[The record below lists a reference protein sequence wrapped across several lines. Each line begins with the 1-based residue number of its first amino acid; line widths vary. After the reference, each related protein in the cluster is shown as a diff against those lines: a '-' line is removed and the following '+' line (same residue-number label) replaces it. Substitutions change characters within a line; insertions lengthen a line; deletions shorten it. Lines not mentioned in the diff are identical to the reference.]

1 MGSVHSTCVIM
12 RKSSPPQ
19 IHNVLNYNAET
30 MRNKSECLI
39 RVYYGYHTYS
49 LPCYPI
55 VYSRGVHEG
64 NIVHSNF
71 DFIRSPLYLLNFCD
85 RSLSLFP
92 RGLLNRT
99 CIPDEESAK
108 ERRWQLFLPFPSRHT
123 AQLVSYSSLFS
134 LTGGLSFFP
143 LLLPFLH
150 PFPTS
155 PFSIIRSLLHF

>member
-1 MGSVHSTCVIM
+1 MVITLILSPVTPLCILVVYM
-12 RKSSPPQ
+12 REISS
-19 IHNVLNYNAET
+19 I
-30 MRNKSECLI
+30 LI
-39 RVYYGYHTYS
+39 LISFGR
-49 LPCYPI
+49 
-55 VYSRGVHEG
+55 
-64 NIVHSNF
+64 
-71 DFIRSPLYLLNFCD
+71 PLFLLNCYD
-85 RSLSLFP
+85 RSLPLFP